1 MVLRAI
7 PEPSP
12 PAAASR
18 CPPRSFRWLV
28 SKGIITTL
36 EALDRRADR
45 WAQPR
50 CPKIA
55 DTDGR

>member
-1 MVLRAI
+1 MP
-7 PEPSP
+7 PE
-12 PAAASR
+12 
-18 CPPRSFRWLV
+18 SFRWLV